1 MSVNKSH
8 MVAQLVTLAR
18 RFQSLGNVSI
28 FSLVEQ
34 TGYFE
39 LCHEVSESDIRAAL
53 ISCPKCLQEWLQYSA
68 DKRTPTGWYLAE
80 NDEGCY
86 ETGYIAVGHIRTS
99 RVQYE
104 NGIMACA
111 CFIKHELESIRVA

>member
-1 MSVNKSH
+1 MKKSE
-8 MVAQLVTLAR
+8 MVAQLVALRR

-39 LCHEVSESDIRAAL
+39 LHHEVSESDIRAAL
-53 ISCPKCLQEWLQYSA
+53 ISFPKCLQEWLQYSA
-68 DKRTPTGWYLAE
+68 DKRTSTGWYLAE
-80 NDEGCY
+80 NDEECY
-86 ETGYIAVGHIRTS
+86 ETGYIAVDQIRMNRCST
-99 RVQYE
+99 R